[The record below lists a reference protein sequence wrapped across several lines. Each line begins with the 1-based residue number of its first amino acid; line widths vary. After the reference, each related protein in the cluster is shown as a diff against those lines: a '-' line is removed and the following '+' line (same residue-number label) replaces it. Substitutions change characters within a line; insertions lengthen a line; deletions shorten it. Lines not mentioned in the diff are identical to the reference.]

1 MARRGGTPENLKRP
15 VKGGPSP
22 NPAGRKPKLVTHLNR
37 ELAAEGYAPV
47 TPIDVTDAIQS
58 MLNLPISRLQ
68 EMAKPTGPEPFLFK
82 LLAKELLGKRG
93 AEALERMLDRAHG
106 KPKQSHDL
114 QGNLAVQAPIVQ
126 VQVLPPTRQDG

>member
-1 MARRGGTPENLKRP
+1 MPRKGGVPENLKRVP
-15 VKGGPSP
+15 KGGPSP

-47 TPIDVTDAIQS
+47 TATDVTDAIQS
-58 MLNLPISRLQ
+58 MLNLPIARLQ

-106 KPKQSHDL
+106 KAKQQVDL
-114 QGNLAVQAPIVQ
+114 AASVTI
-126 VQVLPPTRQDG
+126 PPTLNFLLHPVEKDAG

>member
-1 MARRGGTPENLKRP
+1 MPRKGGVPENLKRP
-15 VKGGPSP
+15 QKGGPSP

-47 TPIDVTDAIQS
+47 TATDVTDAIQA
-58 MLNLPISRLQ
+58 MLNLPIARLQ
-68 EMAKPTGPEPFLFK
+68 EMGKPTGSEPFLFK

-106 KPKQSHDL
+106 KPKQSHDHT
-114 QGNLAVQAPIVQ
+114 GNLATQAPIVQ